1 MKIIPFLTSIL
12 LLLTLNSP
20 ALANETT
27 DDLSSISSDLP
38 IIIGNERFSIKVSQ
52 NHENGSTKLKFTPS
66 GFQTNEIFSEE
77 ADGSIYQV
85 FVSDYDT
92 DGNDEFYFVT
102 LPGGSG
108 GYSNIIAFEAKGSAS
123 LEKIPYTYL
132 NREHAAG
139 IGYKGNDRFTFGE
152 KGIYNSFQVYNFS
165 DPNCCP
171 TGGQR
176 SVMYELKNKNGTQ
189 KLIPTKFWGNEVTD
203 PGPKNIEAFNEALE
217 YIQKMRGIE

>member
-1 MKIIPFLTSIL
+1 MQ
-12 LLLTLNSP
+12 NNQ
-20 ALANETT
+20 ALANNVV

-38 IIIGNERFSIKVSQ
+38 IVVGNAKFSIKVSQ
-52 NHENGSTKLKFTPS
+52 NQENGSTKLKFVPS
-66 GFQTNEIFSEE
+66 GFQINEIFTEE
-77 ADGSIYQV
+77 TNGAIYQV

-108 GYSNIIAFEAKGSAS
+108 GHSNIIAFEAKGNVS
-123 LEKIPYTYL
+123 LEKLSYTYL
-132 NREHAAG
+132 TRDHVAG
-139 IGYKGNDRFTFGE
+139 IGYTGHDSFIFGE
-152 KGIYNSFQVYNFS
+152 KGIYNSFQIYNFS

-176 SVMYELKNKNGTQ
+176 KIMYELKKENGEK
-189 KLIPTKFWGNEVTD
+189 KLVPTKFWGNEVTD

-217 YIQKMRGIE
+217 YIQKIREIE